1 MDKLNYQNG
10 RVKILGSQEKNQ
22 FDLYDKI
29 PISDNSSFRD
39 ALTGT
44 WETSELSNTYFSSQ
58 NIQTLQNGI
67 RQGVYD
73 KSNGIYMIGQQDVD
87 TLKVIMRSIF
97 IQHSAHL
104 SDNIMGQVQELNKLV
119 LDYCIPQV
127 YGEAEGYMKYKHD
140 ISTLAVPMQRPAAA
154 SYKTKTLE
162 QKPWF

>member
-1 MDKLNYQNG
+1 
-10 RVKILGSQEKNQ
+10 
-22 FDLYDKI
+22 
-29 PISDNSSFRD
+29 
-39 ALTGT
+39 
-44 WETSELSNTYFSSQ
+44 
-58 NIQTLQNGI
+58 
-67 RQGVYD
+67 
-73 KSNGIYMIGQQDVD
+73 MIGEQDVD

-97 IQHSAHL
+97 FQHSAHL

-119 LDYCIPQV
+119 LDYCVPQV

>member
-1 MDKLNYQNG
+1 MNNINYQNG

-29 PISDNSSFRD
+29 PVNDNSSFRD
-39 ALTGT
+39 ALNGNWTS
-44 WETSELSNTYFSSQ
+44 SELSNSFFSHH
-58 NIQTLQNGI
+58 NIKTLQNGL
-67 RQGVYD
+67 RQGVYQ
-73 KSNGIYMIGQQDVD
+73 KSNGIFQIGEQDYD
-87 TLKVIMRSIF
+87 TLKIIMRSIF
-97 IQHSAHL
+97 LQNSTNL
-104 SDNIMGQVQELNKLV
+104 PDNISAQVQKLNKLV

-140 ISTLAVPMQRPAAA
+140 ISTLAVPMQHPAAP